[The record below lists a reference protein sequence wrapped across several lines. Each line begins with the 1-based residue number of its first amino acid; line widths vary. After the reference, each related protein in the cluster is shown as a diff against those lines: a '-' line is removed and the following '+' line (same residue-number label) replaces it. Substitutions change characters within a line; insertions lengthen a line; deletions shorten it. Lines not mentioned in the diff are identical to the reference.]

1 MTSYALKIG
10 EYQLN
15 NDYSIQFKID
25 LNSPITLKLCHN
37 YVVIGSVSFNN
48 DQCSLLTHQLCETA
62 NDLYELLTDLLSTAS
77 SSPNSKICLVGDDH
91 LNVSLPIYFSSRNLT
106 KIWSFTI
113 EFLKSPSFN
122 NNTIEEITLDPL
134 DWTDTKSLGHQ
145 IMDDMIDYLRDL
157 RFRPTWRPVPLAVQ
171 ESLAQ
176 QDIPLKSQTP
186 WQVYDE
192 VRSLIFPYPLGNIHP
207 RFWG

>member
-1 MTSYALKIG
+1 
-10 EYQLN
+10 
-15 NDYSIQFKID
+15 
-25 LNSPITLKLCHN
+25 
-37 YVVIGSVSFNN
+37 
-48 DQCSLLTHQLCETA
+48 
-62 NDLYELLTDLLSTAS
+62 
-77 SSPNSKICLVGDDH
+77 DDH
-91 LNVSLPIYFSSRNLT
+91 LNMSLPIYFGSRNLT

-157 RFRPTWRPVPLAVQ
+157 RFRPTWRSVPLAVQ

-176 QDIPLKSQTP
+176 QDIPLKSQSP

-192 VRSLIFPYPLGNIHP
+192 VRSLIFPYKLIH
-207 RFWG
+207 